1 MHLPLKVEQQLKVLK
16 MKIKVK
22 EFVKGLY
29 TEAKNE
35 NGNLV
40 PFINP
45 KGDCI
50 DLRAAEDYN
59 FEAPQAGILHQKDGI
74 KTRDVK
80 FDEKMIKLGIAMQLP
95 KGFSAK
101 LKGRSSLT
109 KKFRLIMVCSGFM
122 DNSYNGNND
131 EWTLRVISIDK
142 TTVHRGDRI
151 GQFEIVPN
159 QFATM
164 WQKLKWLFSSKIEF
178 EWVDTLHNVDRGG
191 FGSTGVK

>member
-35 NGNLV
+35 NGNLI

-95 KGFSAK
+95 KGFVAK
-101 LKGRSSLT
+101 VRQRSSTT
-109 KKFRLIMVCSGFM
+109 KNLKLVMATSGFI
-122 DNSYNGNND
+122 DNCYNG
-131 EWTLRVISIDK
+131 
-142 TTVHRGDRI
+142 
-151 GQFEIVPN
+151 
-159 QFATM
+159 
-164 WQKLKWLFSSKIEF
+164 
-178 EWVDTLHNVDRGG
+178 DTD
-191 FGSTGVK
+191 

>member
-1 MHLPLKVEQQLKVLK
+1 

-29 TEAKNE
+29 TEAKDE

-95 KGFSAK
+95 KGFVAK
-101 LKGRSSLT
+101 VRQRSSTT
-109 KKFRLIMVCSGFM
+109 KNLKLVMATSGFI
-122 DNSYNGNND
+122 DNCYNGDTD

-142 TTVHRGDRI
+142 TTVHMGDRI

-178 EWVDTLHNVDRGG
+178 EWVDTLHNADRGG

>member
-178 EWVDTLHNVDRGG
+178 EWVDTLNNADRGG
-191 FGSTGVK
+191 FGSTGIK

>member
-45 KGDCI
+45 IGDCI

-95 KGFSAK
+95 KGFVAKVRQRSSTTKK
-101 LKGRSSLT
+101 LKL
-109 KKFRLIMVCSGFM
+109 LIAAS
-122 DNSYNGNND
+122 
-131 EWTLRVISIDK
+131 
-142 TTVHRGDRI
+142 
-151 GQFEIVPN
+151 
-159 QFATM
+159 
-164 WQKLKWLFSSKIEF
+164 
-178 EWVDTLHNVDRGG
+178 
-191 FGSTGVK
+191 

>member
-1 MHLPLKVEQQLKVLK
+1 MLLLLKVEQQLKVLK

-95 KGFSAK
+95 KGFVAK
-101 LKGRSSLT
+101 VRQRSSTT
-109 KKFRLIMVCSGFM
+109 KNLKLVMATSGFI
-122 DNSYNGNND
+122 DNCYNGDTD
-131 EWTLRVISIDK
+131 EWKFYCYAIAKTSIHK
-142 TTVHRGDRI
+142 GDRI
-151 GQFEIVPN
+151 CQFEIVPN
-159 QFATM
+159 QFATV

-178 EWVDTLHNVDRGG
+178 EWVDTLHNADRGG

>member
-35 NGNLV
+35 NGDLV

-59 FEAPQAGILHQKDGI
+59 FEAPQAGTLHQKNGI
-74 KTRDVK
+74 KTADVK
-80 FDEKMIKLGIAMQLP
+80 LYM
-95 KGFSAK
+95 
-101 LKGRSSLT
+101 
-109 KKFRLIMVCSGFM
+109 
-122 DNSYNGNND
+122 
-131 EWTLRVISIDK
+131 
-142 TTVHRGDRI
+142 GDRHELF
-151 GQFEIVPN
+151 FEENSDTVIQELIDWIENIIQV
-159 QFATM
+159 
-164 WQKLKWLFSSKIEF
+164 SK
-178 EWVDTLHNVDRGG
+178 
-191 FGSTGVK
+191 

>member
-1 MHLPLKVEQQLKVLK
+1 MLLLLKVEQQLKVLK

-101 LKGRSSLT
+101 LKGRGSLT
-109 KKFRLIMVCSGFM
+109 KRFRLIMVCSGFM

-151 GQFEIVPN
+151 GQFEVCLS
-159 QFATM
+159 QYATI
-164 WQKLKWLFSSKIEF
+164 WQKIKWMFTKKIEF
-178 EWVDTLHNVDRGG
+178 KFVGHLDNKSRGG
-191 FGSTGVK
+191 HGSTGVK

>member
-1 MHLPLKVEQQLKVLK
+1 MLLLLKVEQQLKVLK

-178 EWVDTLHNVDRGG
+178 EWVDKLGNADRGG
-191 FGSTGVK
+191 FGKTGVK

>member
-45 KGDCI
+45 IGDCI
-50 DLRAAEDYN
+50 DLRAAADYK
-59 FEAPQAGILHQKDGI
+59 FKAPQAGILHQKDGV

-80 FDEKMIKLGIAMQLP
+80 FDEQMIRLGIAMQLP

-101 LKGRSSLT
+101 MKGRSSLT
-109 KKFRLIMVCSGFM
+109 KRFRLIMVCSGFM
-122 DNSYNGNND
+122 DNSYNGDND
-131 EWTLRVISIDK
+131 EWTFRAIAIDNTVIHK
-142 TTVHRGDRI
+142 GDRI
-151 GQFEIVPN
+151 CQFEIVPN
-159 QFATM
+159 QFATI
-164 WQKLKWLFSSKIEF
+164 WQKLKWLFSSKIEI
-178 EWVDTLHNVDRGG
+178 EWVDNLGNADRGG
-191 FGSTGVK
+191 HGKTGVK

>member
-1 MHLPLKVEQQLKVLK
+1 MLLPLKVEQQLKVLK

-50 DLRAAEDYN
+50 DLRAAKDYN

-80 FDEKMIKLGIAMQLP
+80 FDEKMIELGIAMQLP
-95 KGFSAK
+95 KGFVAK
-101 LKGRSSLT
+101 IRQRSSTTSLR
-109 KKFRLIMVCSGFM
+109 FLVVELLCLI
-122 DNSYNGNND
+122 
-131 EWTLRVISIDK
+131 
-142 TTVHRGDRI
+142 
-151 GQFEIVPN
+151 
-159 QFATM
+159 
-164 WQKLKWLFSSKIEF
+164 
-178 EWVDTLHNVDRGG
+178 
-191 FGSTGVK
+191 

>member
-1 MHLPLKVEQQLKVLK
+1 MHLPLKVKQQLKVLK

-178 EWVDTLHNVDRGG
+178 EWVDTLHNADRGG